1 MAIADQPKVLGLAIA
16 ESWLRLR
23 RRVFGRRRTI
33 GFSGTT
39 PERLV
44 LAAPDLH
51 TADPTIAQ
59 DIYAGIF
66 HFAGRTA
73 HISDTNVFRT
83 QPPSSE
89 WQRELDSF
97 RWLLHLHAARD
108 AVSATNAQVL
118 IRDWIEVNRGIAS
131 GPAWEIET
139 TGWRLISWLCHSVLI
154 VENTD
159 YDAYWRFLRS
169 IGQHVRFLRKTVG
182 QAPDG
187 MPRLLGHV
195 ALAYAAVCVEG
206 KKFSKRGIWK
216 NLNSELDHQILP
228 DGGHISRNP
237 ALLPEILALLLP
249 LRQSLAKLGE
259 APSAELIS
267 AIDRL
272 STGIR
277 FYRMGDGA
285 IARFNGVT
293 VTPSDLV
300 TTVLRY
306 DDTLGEAPQNA
317 GHSGFQRMAT
327 NGTVLVMDTG
337 RPVRGELSVYAHA
350 GCLSFEMSSD
360 RAPVIVNCG
369 VPPSGNADAFMAG
382 RSTAAHSTLTLND
395 SSSCRFKLDG
405 VMGRYLENRVISG
418 PGRVDCE
425 RKDVNGDKSV
435 TATHDGYLRSYG
447 LLHERAVT
455 LSADGMTVMGMDRIV
470 PPGKRG
476 ARRPGKDKFAIR
488 FHLHPSVSASK
499 SSDGRSVLL
508 SCASGIRWQFT
519 CIDAEP
525 QLEESIFFAVSA
537 GGRRTRQI
545 VLYGAASNKSEIRW
559 ILENRSQ
566 RS

>member
-1 MAIADQPKVLGLAIA
+1 MALADQPRLLGLAAA

-23 RRVFGRRRTI
+23 RTLFGRRTI
-33 GFSGTT
+33 GFSSST
-39 PERLV
+39 PDRLV

-73 HISDTNVFRT
+73 QVSDDNVFRT
-83 QPPSSE
+83 LPPSPE
-89 WQRELDSF
+89 WQRELNGF
-97 RWLLHLHAARD
+97 RWLMHLHAARD
-108 AVSATNAQVL
+108 AVSATNAQAL
-118 IRDWIEVNRGIAS
+118 IRDWIEANRRMAT

-139 TGWRLISWLCHSVLI
+139 TAWRLISWLCHSVLI

-159 YDAYWRFLRS
+159 YEAYWRFLRA
-169 IGQHVRFLRKTVG
+169 IGQHIRVLRKTVG

-187 MPRLLGHV
+187 MPRLVAHI

-216 NLNSELDHQILP
+216 NLNAELERQILP

-237 ALLPEILALLLP
+237 SLLPEILALLLP
-249 LRQSLAKLGE
+249 LRRSLAKLGQ
-259 APSAELIS
+259 APSGELVS

-293 VTPSDLV
+293 VTPHDLV
-300 TTVLRY
+300 ATVLRY
-306 DDTLGEAPQNA
+306 DDTLGEAPENA
-317 GHSGFQRMAT
+317 GHSGFQRMAN

-337 RPVRGELSVYAHA
+337 RPARGELSVHAHA

-369 VPPSGNADAFMAG
+369 APPSGNAELFMAG
-382 RSTAAHSTLTLND
+382 RSTAAHSTVTLND
-395 SSSCRFKLDG
+395 TSSCRFKQDG
-405 VMGRYLENRVISG
+405 MIGRYLENRVIAG

-425 RKDVNGDKSV
+425 RRDTGGEKSV
-435 TATHDGYLRSYG
+435 TASHDGYLRRYG
-447 LLHERAVT
+447 LLHERTLT
-455 LSADGMTVMGMDRIV
+455 LSKDGLAVMGMDRIV
-470 PPGKRG
+470 PPGKKST
-476 ARRPGKDKFAIR
+476 RRPGNDKYAIR

-499 SSDGRSVLL
+499 SSDGRSILL
-508 SCASGIRWQFT
+508 SCASGKRWQFT
-519 CIDAEP
+519 CIDVEP
-525 QLEESIFFAVSA
+525 QLKESVFFAVAA

-545 VLYGAASNKSEIRW
+545 VLHGTAAAKSEIRW
-559 ILENRSQ
+559 IFENRDQ